1 MEILPVLVGAFKVL
15 IGVIGALGLLATITS
30 TIEYNQ
36 NKRKNEDVAEEARS
50 HMTRGFSLF
59 VGSIVLYL
67 FLTAVGPVFGFLF

>member
-1 MEILPVLVGAFKVL
+1 ML

-36 NKRKNEDVAEEARS
+36 NKRDNEEVAEEARG
-50 HMTRGFSLF
+50 HMTRGFGLF